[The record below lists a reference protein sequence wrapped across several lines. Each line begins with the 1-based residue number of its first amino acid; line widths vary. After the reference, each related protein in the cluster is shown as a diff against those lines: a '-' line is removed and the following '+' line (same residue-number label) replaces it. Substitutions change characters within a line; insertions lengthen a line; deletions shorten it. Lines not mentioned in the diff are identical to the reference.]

1 MNNIK
6 TPVFEDV
13 SDDFFELTVSD
24 AKLLYKEA
32 KKYCAELEEAP
43 LMTAAQREFEHDKKV
58 LSLLNQHKKTVLRIK
73 FPDMTVLQGTF
84 SPLEPISAV
93 EKFVAD
99 YLENPKLEFYLCKFK
114 NLLIYINKI
123 LKWLKKL
130 FFCRYNSAKENF
142 KI

>member
-1 MNNIK
+1 M
-6 TPVFEDV
+6 
-13 SDDFFELTVSD
+13 SD
-24 AKLLYKEA
+24 AKILLQDA

-84 SPLEPISAV
+84 SPLEPISSV

-99 YLENPKLEFYLCKFK
+99 YLENPKLEFYLCKFYDFK
-114 NLLIYINKI
+114 NYSHIFQI
-123 LKWLKKL
+123 
-130 FFCRYNSAKENF
+130 S
-142 KI
+142 